1 MQVQIQLFASLASY
15 LPADSR
21 GKAINLEVEP
31 GSNIQQVLDKLQ
43 IPMDS
48 VKLVFKN
55 GIHAKFEDILQE
67 NDRIG
72 VFPPIGGG

>member
-21 GKAINLEVEP
+21 GKAMDLEVEP
-31 GSNIQQVLDKLQ
+31 GSTIGQALDKLQ

-48 VKLVFKN
+48 VKLIFQN
-55 GIHAKFEDILQE
+55 GIHAKLEDTLQE

-72 VFPPIGGG
+72 VFPPVGGG

>member
-21 GKAINLEVEP
+21 GKAMNLEVEP
-31 GSNIQQVLDKLQ
+31 GNSIRQALERLQ

-48 VKLVFKN
+48 VKLIFKN
-55 GIHAKFEDILQE
+55 GVHAKLEDTLQE

-72 VFPPIGGG
+72 IFPPIGGG